1 MYSKSVPYF
10 IYVLLFSFL
19 MFNQLNAQYSPYF
32 QNYSLSEYNAG
43 NQNWGIAK
51 GNDGKI
57 YVANNNGLLVF
68 DGLKW
73 SLHEIPNKTTIRSV
87 LPLKD
92 RIYIGSYEEFGYWQ
106 KNSKGTLVYKSLSH
120 LIDKKEF
127 FNEEFWQIIPYKDAV
142 VFRSFLNVY
151 IYKNNKISQIKP
163 SSTVLSIDVVDDDLF
178 ISTLKGGIF
187 ILENETPKRFIFNEI
202 MIDAKVVA
210 ISDYDGSLMISTS
223 LRGCFIYEDGKFKPW
238 NSEINSIIKEQQLNA
253 FSSLQNGTM
262 VFGTIKNGIYIT
274 DTSGNVLFHISKENG
289 LMNNTVLDQFVDNT
303 DELWLGL
310 DNGIASINLDSPH
323 SFYNDV
329 TGKLGAVYDVIL
341 FEGTIYIG
349 SNTGLYYIDR
359 DNILR
364 FIEGSQ
370 GQVWELKEIEG
381 QLLCGH
387 NNGTYLVQNKEIKLL
402 SAQTGGWVL
411 KKVPEQS
418 NLYMQGAYTGI
429 VKFDY
434 RNGDWEVKHLGGPR
448 MPVRFLVFEDSNTA
462 WAAHA
467 YKGLFKIKFNN
478 SHDSITEI
486 KDYGKKDLTSDYN
499 IRTFKLKSNTI
510 FKTNDGWKKYE
521 PLLDSIVPFKYLNE
535 NFSKDSYIISEEEN
549 EVLAMKNKEVIE
561 LKSLSDPSYHLTL
574 SDRYFKKRLIVGYER
589 VSLIKDSIYALN
601 LNDGFMMINSQRYSE
616 KDNLFKPIIESLELD
631 KKFMD
636 LNGTSSIEVPFKNKN
651 ISISISSP
659 NSRNHFFEY
668 SIANLDSSHWYPLE
682 REKLELSNLN
692 SGDYKLLFRTT
703 SSSGISSPTTS
714 FQLTVLPPWYKT
726 IKGFFLFL
734 FLAAISVVIFY
745 TLHKRK
751 IKKEQ
756 ELLTQQFEL
765 EQRELLK
772 EKTKENDRKIVELKN
787 EALKNE
793 IKLKSKQLANTAMA
807 LVKKNE
813 ALLELKNELI
823 QHKGN
828 FDNPFSYKKI
838 LKKVDGSIGQKD
850 EWEVFEYN
858 FNQVHEEFF
867 NGLKK
872 KFPQLTHKDLKICAY
887 IKMNLTT
894 KEIAPLLNISPRGVE
909 TQRYRLKRK
918 LDLESDKNLTDYLVN
933 FK

>member
-1 MYSKSVPYF
+1 M
-10 IYVLLFSFL
+10 I
-19 MFNQLNAQYSPYF
+19 NQLNAQYSPYF

-51 GNDGKI
+51 GDDGKI

-92 RIYIGSYEEFGYWQ
+92 RIYIGSYEEFGYW
-106 KNSKGTLVYKSLSH
+106 KRNSKGALVYTSLSH

-127 FNEEFWQIIPYKDAV
+127 FNEEFWQIIPYKDGV

-151 IYKNNKISQIKP
+151 IYKNDKITQIKP
-163 SSTVLSIDVVDDDLF
+163 SSTVLSIDVVDERLL
-178 ISTLKGGIF
+178 ISTLKGGVFELVNDI
-187 ILENETPKRFIFNEI
+187 PKRFIFNET
-202 MIDAKVVA
+202 MVDAKVVA
-210 ISDYDGSLMISTS
+210 INKYQGNLLISTS
-223 LRGCFIYEDGKFKPW
+223 LKGCFIHEEGKFKPW
-238 NSEINSIIKEQQLNA
+238 NSEINSVIKEQQLNRY
-253 FSSLQNGTM
+253 SILMNGNM

-274 DTSGNVLFHISKENG
+274 DSFGNVLFHISKENG
-289 LMNNTVLDQFVDNT
+289 LMNNTILDQFVDDT
-303 DELWLGL
+303 GELWLGL

-341 FEGTIYIG
+341 FKGTIYIG
-349 SNTGLYYIDR
+349 SNTGLYYIDS
-359 DNILR
+359 DNTLR
-364 FIEGSQ
+364 FVEDSQ
-370 GQVWELKEIEG
+370 GQVWELTEING

-387 NNGTYLVQNKEIKLL
+387 NNGTYLVEKDKISLI
-402 SAQTGGWVL
+402 SVQTGGWVL
-411 KKVPEQS
+411 KRVPEHS

-429 VKFDY
+429 VKFDNS
-434 RNGDWEVKHLGGPR
+434 NGNWEVHHLGDPR
-448 MPVRFLVFEDSNTA
+448 MPVRFLAFEDANTA

-467 YKGLFKIKFNN
+467 YKGLFKIKFNKTYDDIEDIKN
-478 SHDSITEI
+478 YGI
-486 KDYGKKDLTSDYN
+486 KDLKSDYN
-499 IRTFKLKSNTI
+499 IRVYKLKSNTC

-521 PLLDSIVPFKYLNE
+521 PLLDSIVPFKFMND
-535 NFSKDSYIISEEEN
+535 NFSADSYIISEEEN
-549 EVLAMKNKEVIE
+549 DILAVKNKDLIE
-561 LKSLSDPSYHLTL
+561 LKSLSDQSYNLTL

-589 VSLIKDSIYALN
+589 VSKIKDSVYALN
-601 LNDGFMMINSQRYSE
+601 LNDGFMLINSQRYSE
-616 KDNLFKPIIESLELD
+616 KGNLFKPVIESLEVD
-631 KKFMD
+631 KNLMR
-636 LNGTSSIEVPFKNKN
+636 LNETSSIEIPFNNKN
-651 ISISISSP
+651 VSISISSP

-668 SIANLDSSHWYPLE
+668 SIVNLDSTHWYPLE
-682 REKLELSNLN
+682 REKLELSNLTN
-692 SGDYKLLFRTT
+692 GDYEILFRSTN
-703 SSSGISSPTTS
+703 SSGTSSPTTS
-714 FQLTVLPPWYKT
+714 IQLTVLPPWYKT
-726 IKGFFLFL
+726 VKGFFLFL
-734 FLAAISVVIFY
+734 FLAAISAIIFY
-745 TLHKRK
+745 ALHKRK

-813 ALLELKNELI
+813 ALVDLKNELL